1 MSQAQ
6 IENEVITESV
16 SGEYERQRVPESSL
30 KDWKSFLGMYAGEH
44 AAGTEFV
51 IGPLFLT
58 TGVSAFDLI
67 IGLLLGN
74 LMAVLSWRFLTAEI
88 GTKFRYTLYY
98 HLEKICGKRLVTVY
112 NLANGILF
120 CFLAGAMI
128 TVSAT
133 AVGVPFD
140 MEMPKLTDT
149 MPNSSTWVIIVLVI
163 GAVISVIAAKGYST
177 VAKAANWMS
186 PIIVLA
192 FIICGIVSL
201 VNLDVHSFSDFW
213 NIWGE
218 GSEPFPG
225 QIKYTFWHVFLWSW
239 FANAA
244 MHIGMSDLSVFR
256 FAKKARAGW
265 TTAAGIYIG
274 HYIAWI
280 AAALLYAVYLKS
292 PEAQAILA
300 SGEAPSVAPGPLA
313 YNAIGVFGIIAV
325 VLAGWTTAN
334 PTIYRAGLAF
344 QAIIPKVSTAWVTII
359 AGTVATIAGLFPA
372 FAMKLLGFVAL
383 YGFILA
389 PIGAIIVFEYFFG
402 KKFGI
407 QSFYAEKSGT
417 KFSQAVF
424 WAWVISFGVFYFISV
439 QFDVFLSFVTLPA
452 WICCGVLYLVFSKMM
467 QKSDT
472 DTRLR

>member
-1 MSQAQ
+1 MSQYNIDEE
-6 IENEVITESV
+6 IEEIAG
-16 SGEYERQRVPESSL
+16 GEFEREPVPQSKL
-30 KDWKSFLGMYAGEH
+30 KSWKSFLGMYAGEH

-74 LMAVLSWRFLTAEI
+74 LLAVISWRFLTAEI
-88 GTKFRYTLYY
+88 AVKYRLTLYY
-98 HLEKICGKRLVTVY
+98 QLERIVGKNLVTVY

-133 AVGVPFD
+133 AVGIPFD

-149 MPNSSTWVIIVLVI
+149 MPNGITWIIIVLAI
-163 GAVISVIAAKGYST
+163 GAVISIIAAKGYET
-177 VAKAANWMS
+177 VSKAANYMS

-192 FIICGIVSL
+192 FLASGIVAL
-201 VNLDVHSFSDFW
+201 RDLDVNSFSDFW

-225 QIKYTFWHVFLWSW
+225 QIKYTFWHVAIWSW

-244 MHIGMSDLSVFR
+244 MHVGMSDLSVFR
-256 FAKKARAGW
+256 FAKKASSGW
-265 TTAAGIYIG
+265 TTAAGMYVG
-274 HYIAWI
+274 HYMAWI
-280 AAALLYAVYLKS
+280 AAALLYAVYLES
-292 PEAQAILA
+292 AEAQAALA
-300 SGEAPSVAPGPLA
+300 GGNAPNVAPGPLA
-313 YNAIGVFGIIAV
+313 YNALGIFGAIAV

-344 QAIIPKVSTAWVTII
+344 QAIIPKTSTFWVTII
-359 AGTVATIAGLFPA
+359 AGSVATLAGLFPA
-372 FAMKLLGFVAL
+372 FAMKLLDFVAL

-389 PIGAIIVFEYFFG
+389 PMGAIIVFEHFYG
-402 KKFGI
+402 KKSNI
-407 QSFYAEKSGT
+407 ILDYAEKMNM
-417 KFSQAVF
+417 KFNRAVF
-424 WAWVISFGVFYFISV
+424 WAWAISFGLCYGISV
-439 QFDVFLSFVTLPA
+439 YFDVFLSFMTLPA
-452 WICCGVLYLVFSKMM
+452 WLLCGVLFLLMSK
-467 QKSDT
+467 KKKANSS
-472 DTRLR
+472 

>member
-1 MSQAQ
+1 MSQS
-6 IENEVITESV
+6 EVEQEVLYEET
-16 SGEYERQRVPESSL
+16 SGEFERQRVPDSKL

-74 LMAVLSWRFLTAEI
+74 LMAVLCWRFLTAEI
-88 GTKFRYTLYY
+88 AVKYRYTLYY
-98 HLEKICGKRLVTVY
+98 QLEKICGINLVTIY
-112 NLANGILF
+112 NIANGILF

-133 AVGVPFD
+133 AVGIPFD

-149 MPNSSTWVIIVLVI
+149 NPNSLTWVIVVLCI
-163 GAVISVIAAKGYST
+163 GAVISLIAAKGYNM

-186 PIIVLA
+186 PFIVLA
-192 FIICGIVSL
+192 FLVCGIVAL
-201 VNLDVHSFSDFW
+201 GQLGVQSFSDFW
-213 NIWGE
+213 DIWGD

-225 QIKYTFWHVFLWSW
+225 QIKYTFWHVFFWSW

-256 FAKKARAGW
+256 FAKSKESGW
-265 TTAAGIYIG
+265 TTAAGMYIG
-274 HYIAWI
+274 HYMAWI
-280 AAALLYAVYLKS
+280 AAALLYAVYIQS
-292 PEAQAILA
+292 PEAQAFLA
-300 SGEAPSVAPGPLA
+300 NGEAPPVAPGPLA
-313 YNAIGVFGIIAV
+313 YNAIGIFGIIAV
-325 VLAGWTTAN
+325 LLAGWTTAN

-344 QAIIPKVSTAWVTII
+344 QAIMPRLSTFWVTIL
-359 AGTVATIAGLFPA
+359 AGTIATIAGLFPA

-389 PIGAIIVFEYFFG
+389 PIGAIIVFEYFFAD
-402 KKFGI
+402 KFRI
-407 QSFYAEKSGT
+407 QQFYAEGRSV
-417 KFSQAVF
+417 KFNTAVF
-424 WAWVISFGVFYFISV
+424 LAWLISFAGYYFISEY
-439 QFDVFLSFVTLPA
+439 FGIFLSFLTLPA
-452 WICCGVLYLVFSKMM
+452 WITCGVLYLVISKYY
-467 QKSDT
+467 Q
-472 DTRLR
+472 RL